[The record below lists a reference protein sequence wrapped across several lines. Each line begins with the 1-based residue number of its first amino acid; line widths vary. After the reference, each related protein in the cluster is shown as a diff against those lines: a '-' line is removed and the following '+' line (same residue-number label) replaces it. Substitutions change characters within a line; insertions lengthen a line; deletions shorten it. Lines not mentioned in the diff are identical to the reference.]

1 MSETKAYDADSQMEE
16 VFHHF
21 VSEKKLINEDNPSID
36 IFNIDFFKARLESL
50 KKAFPEDFFLH
61 AMALKGNSFRGVLR
75 IALESGFGGEC
86 ASIPEALH
94 ALSVGFPKDK
104 VVFDSPCKTKADIKT
119 AIEAGIIMNLDNEHE
134 AEMVDE
140 LLKNQCKDFEPNIIG
155 MRINPVVGGGE
166 HAILSTATKLSKFGV
181 PLIEETKERI
191 IGLYKSYKWM
201 NGIHAHVGSQ
211 GIPIHL
217 FANSVKVV
225 MDFVKEIE
233 AATGRKLTS
242 IDIGG
247 GLSSTYKD
255 SEEPEAFAYRK
266 YRDLLDEKTPELFSG
281 KYKIITEFGRSLLLK
296 AGKSLTRINYIKN
309 WLPEFVKPI
318 CLTHLGTNQFIRAA
332 YLPKTWSHRMSAIDG
347 KTGKLKKSEDQI
359 TYDVA
364 GPLCFQGDF
373 LGHDVEL
380 PKLEKGD
387 IIVVHDTGGYTMSM
401 YSKYNSIT
409 PSAVY
414 GYERIPNSE
423 GENNGFIGDK
433 LAAQCGLG
441 GKFRIRCFKERETPE
456 ETLAFWGN
464 AYPRIVN

>member
-1 MSETKAYDADSQMEE
+1 MSGKVYDADHRMEDIFQH
-16 VFHHF
+16 V
-21 VSEKKLINEDNPSID
+21 VSEKKLINEESTSID
-36 IFNIDFFKARLESL
+36 IFDIDFFKARLQSL
-50 KKAFPEDFFLH
+50 KAAFPEDFFLH

-75 IALESGFGGEC
+75 ITLESGFGGEC
-86 ASIPEALH
+86 ASMPEALH
-94 ALSVGFPKDK
+94 ALSVGFPSDK

-119 AIEAGIIMNLDNEHE
+119 ALETGIIMNLDNEHE
-134 AEMVDE
+134 AEVVDE
-140 LLKNQCKDFEPNIIG
+140 LLKNECKDFEPNVIG

-166 HAILSTATKLSKFGV
+166 HAILSTATKLSKFGL
-181 PLIEETKERI
+181 PLMEQTKERI
-191 IGLYKSYKWM
+191 IGLYKSYEWM
-201 NGIHAHVGSQ
+201 NGIHFHVGSQ
-211 GIPIHL
+211 GIPINL
-217 FANSVKVV
+217 FVNGAKVV

-266 YRDLLDEKTPELFSG
+266 YRELLEEKTPELFSG
-281 KYKIITEFGRSLLLK
+281 KYRIITEFGRSLLLK

-309 WLPEFVKPI
+309 WLPDFVRPI
-318 CLTHLGTNQFIRAA
+318 CLTHIGTNQFIRST

-347 KTGKLKKSEDQI
+347 KTGKLKDSEEKI
-359 TYDVA
+359 AYDIA

-373 LGHDVEL
+373 LGHDVTL
-380 PKLEKGD
+380 PKVEKGD

-409 PSAVY
+409 PSTVY
-414 GYERIPNSE
+414 GYERRGE
-423 GENNGFIGDK
+423 G
-433 LAAQCGLG
+433 G
-441 GKFRIRCFKERETPE
+441 GFRIRCFKERETPE